1 MYEVVLYGAFALH
14 GFSFPSMTKNKILC
28 VFRPYHYSFND
39 IFTYFT
45 TSLLNFE

>member
-14 GFSFPSMTKNKILC
+14 GFSFRSMTKNRTLF
-28 VFRPYHYSFND
+28 VFRTYHYSFNV

-45 TSLLNFE
+45 TSLLNFK